1 MCRMAVTSAGRR
13 CADRSRRCRSDDAT
27 GRKDALWGKKTV
39 FCHCPKKIFGV
50 LECGGSWT
58 KCRLGHIGGV
68 TVACKTYYVGLPIR
82 SPDVDPVLQVEYKK
96 IVSAAFA

>member
-1 MCRMAVTSAGRR
+1 MRIEGVGAVPTTLQVEMMPS
-13 CADRSRRCRSDDAT
+13 
-27 GRKDALWGKKTV
+27 GKKNRV
-39 FCHCPKKIFGV
+39 LSWSKKIFGV